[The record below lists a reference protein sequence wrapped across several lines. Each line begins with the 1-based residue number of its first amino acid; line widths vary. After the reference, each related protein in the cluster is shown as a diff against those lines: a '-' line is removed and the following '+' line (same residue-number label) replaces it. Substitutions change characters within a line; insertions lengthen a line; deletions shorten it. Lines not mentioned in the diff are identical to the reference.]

1 MITILLYW
9 VNFNNTKVFC
19 QYFCIA
25 IIFLLLPFLF
35 NLVFL
40 YLFKEEKM
48 LGERI
53 LELRTA
59 HNWTQVQLAQKL
71 NVSKQAVSNW
81 ENNNILPSI
90 EMLIKLSSIFST
102 TTDYL
107 LALDDRDYI
116 EVTGLTDVQLAHI
129 KFIIDDLKNL
139 K

>member
-1 MITILLYW
+1 
-9 VNFNNTKVFC
+9 
-19 QYFCIA
+19 
-25 IIFLLLPFLF
+25 
-35 NLVFL
+35 
-40 YLFKEEKM
+40 M

-129 KFIIDDLKNL
+129 KFIIDDFKKLN
-139 K
+139 

>member
-1 MITILLYW
+1 
-9 VNFNNTKVFC
+9 
-19 QYFCIA
+19 
-25 IIFLLLPFLF
+25 
-35 NLVFL
+35 
-40 YLFKEEKM
+40 M

-53 LELRTA
+53 LELRAA

-90 EMLIKLSSIFST
+90 DMLVKLSKIFST

-107 LALDDRDYI
+107 LSLDERHYI
-116 EVTGLTDVQLAHI
+116 EVTGLTDTQLAHI

>member
-1 MITILLYW
+1 
-9 VNFNNTKVFC
+9 
-19 QYFCIA
+19 
-25 IIFLLLPFLF
+25 
-35 NLVFL
+35 
-40 YLFKEEKM
+40 M

-53 LELRTA
+53 LELRNA

-90 EMLIKLSSIFST
+90 EMLVKLSFIFST

-107 LALDDRDYI
+107 LNLDDRDYL
-116 EVTGLTDVQLAHI
+116 EVTGLTQIQLAHV

-139 K
+139 N